1 MWSLET
7 PVACKLGWLVETATV
22 IRSLH
27 PRYPPTDMP
36 FQDRVSGYRH
46 LIANSK
52 QTLYDFFRHF
62 EPNQRHGHTMK
73 VCNTPL
79 SQSWWPS
86 CSDVPRN
93 RFHSIWCRSGIRGWP
108 NPRATRFISC
118 GLPVTS
124 RYVIFTPSLARGL
137 QRHTYPR
144 SSPHKLRSFSVMS
157 IAQNHAD
164 SLPPYWRFLN
174 SRRCTFSYQMIPDYT
189 STKLRNSSFAT
200 FRRSFFPLL
209 RPFTCSSALSG
220 YVFNFRKLIRCL

>member
-1 MWSLET
+1 
-7 PVACKLGWLVETATV
+7 
-22 IRSLH
+22 
-27 PRYPPTDMP
+27 
-36 FQDRVSGYRH
+36 
-46 LIANSK
+46 
-52 QTLYDFFRHF
+52 
-62 EPNQRHGHTMK
+62 MK

-93 RFHSIWCRSGIRGWP
+93 RFHGIWCRSGIRGWP

-118 GLPVTS
+118 GLPVMLSRGEKIARMENAS
-124 RYVIFTPSLARGL
+124 RYVIFAPSLARDL

-144 SSPHKLRSFSVMS
+144 SSPHKLRSFSAMS

-164 SLPPYWRFLN
+164 SLPLYWQFLN
-174 SRRCTFSYQMIPDYT
+174 SRRRTFSYQMIPDYT

-209 RPFTCSSALSG
+209 RPFTCSSALLG